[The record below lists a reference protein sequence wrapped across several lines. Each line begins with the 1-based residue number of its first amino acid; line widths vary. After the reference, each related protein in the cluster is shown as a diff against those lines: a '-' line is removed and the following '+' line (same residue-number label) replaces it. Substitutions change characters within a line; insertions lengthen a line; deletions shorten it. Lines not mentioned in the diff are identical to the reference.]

1 MDELDIEG
9 MGMKIQRL
17 SASTFRITS
26 EKGKVIVLDPW
37 LTGDPFWPMD
47 EKDPEKLSKIDIVA
61 ITHGHFDHFPGV
73 FEIAKA
79 NGEVIVLA
87 VLELAMHLKAQGI
100 KNIRPMGVGG
110 TLSIEGIKFT
120 TVHCVHSSSLIDP
133 EKGVSQWVGP
143 AVGYIIELENGFRI
157 YALGD
162 TGLYGDMKFIGEYY
176 KPDVALVPVSGSG
189 FVMEAEQAFFAVTNL
204 IKPRY
209 VIPFHD
215 FPEPSEASNP
225 EEAMELI
232 QFLPQSRDSIGAARP
247 FIEMMKRNPEFKVCY
262 LKIGESTE
270 FK

>member
-1 MDELDIEG
+1 MDKLDKEG
-9 MGMKIQRL
+9 IGMKIQRL
-17 SASTFRITS
+17 SASSFRITS
-26 EKGKVIVLDPW
+26 EKGKVIMLDPW
-37 LTGDPFWPMD
+37 LTGDPFWPMAERD
-47 EKDPEKLSKIDIVA
+47 TKKLSEVEIVA

-79 NGEVIVLA
+79 NSEVIVLA

-176 KPDVALVPVSGSG
+176 KPDVALVPVAGSG

-204 IKPRY
+204 IRPRY

-225 EEAMELI
+225 EGAMGLL
-232 QFLPQSRDSIGAARP
+232 QFLPQTRESIGAAKP
-247 FIEMMKRNPEFKVCY
+247 FLDMMKKTPEFKVLY
-262 LKIGESTE
+262 LAIGETVDLI
-270 FK
+270 